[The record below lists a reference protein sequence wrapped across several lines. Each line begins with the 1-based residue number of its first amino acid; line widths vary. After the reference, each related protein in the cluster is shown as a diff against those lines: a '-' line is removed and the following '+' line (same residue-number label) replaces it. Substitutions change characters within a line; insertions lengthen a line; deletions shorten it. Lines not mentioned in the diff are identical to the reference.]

1 MSNRRIRVP
10 VAERILRVR
19 HRTPR
24 YVCARTRQLL
34 YERGHPDA
42 PWLTSEA
49 VRLLGRMLLPSDRG
63 LEFGSGRSTIWF
75 AERVR
80 HLTSVEHDERW
91 YAEVSGRLKER
102 ALSNVDYILAPR
114 DEPAERG
121 GDSKYAQV
129 ALAFAD
135 SSLDF
140 ALIDGAY
147 RDHTAR
153 YALARIKPGG
163 VLIIDNVNWY
173 LPSNSRAPNS
183 RTPTL
188 GAAGQLWAEIARE
201 LAGWRRIWTSSGVT
215 DTAIFVRPG
224 RP

>member
-1 MSNRRIRVP
+1 MSDRRTRVP
-10 VAERILRVR
+10 VAERIRSIR

-24 YVCARTRQLL
+24 YVCARTRLML
-34 YERGHPDA
+34 YERGHPSA
-42 PWLTSEA
+42 PWLTPEA
-49 VRLLGRMLLPSDRG
+49 VRLLRRMLLRSDRG
-63 LEFGSGRSTIWF
+63 LEFGSGRSTIWL
-75 AERVR
+75 AQRVG

-91 YAEVSGRLKER
+91 YAEVSGRLRER

-129 ALAFAD
+129 ALAFGD

-147 RDHTAR
+147 REHAAR
-153 YALARIKPGG
+153 YTLPRIKPGG
-163 VLIIDNVNWY
+163 ILIIDNVNWY

-183 RTPTL
+183 RTPAL
-188 GAAGQLWAEIARE
+188 GPDGQVWTEIARE
-201 LAGWRRIWTSSGVT
+201 LAGWRRIWTTSGVT

-224 RP
+224 LP